1 MKQVGPGNLATFELT
16 MSRVTFDHSMHA
28 HCQWYTHKHTH
39 THTHTSSPQ
48 MQRELD
54 RANGQITTLEERL
67 KVLQKER
74 MGAYDERDEMT
85 TKLYKEKLARK
96 AVEKEVYIRACTYAH
111 VYTCMYICTCIYMIV
126 HTCIHAF
133 CFFIYISVCSVFIT
147 FLQCVSS
154 AHNCI
159 YMYTEQLDSVCEE
172 KH

>member
-39 THTHTSSPQ
+39 THTHTHTSSPQ

-74 MGAYDERDEMT
+74 MQAYDEREEMT

-111 VYTCMYICTCIYMIV
+111 VYTCMYICTRIYMIV

-133 CFFIYISVCSVFIT
+133 CFFIELYLYFGLLSIYNFPSVCHIIV
-147 FLQCVSS
+147 
-154 AHNCI
+154 
-159 YMYTEQLDSVCEE
+159 YTCTQNN
-172 KH
+172 